1 MTILTPQ
8 PVVTDPAIVDGN
20 RVAHRH
26 KVFLPARMI
35 TPQGDLRVHLI
46 NVSVTGA
53 LAHYELPP
61 VVGTVIALE
70 IGGWT
75 IGGRIVWTDGRRFGI
90 AFSGRLDKQRLDSL
104 FDGGASA
111 VPADRRDPL
120 FR

>member
-8 PVVTDPAIVDGN
+8 PVATDPAIVDGN

-75 IGGRIVWTDGRRFGI
+75 IGGRRFGI

-104 FDGGASA
+104 FDGGASGA
-111 VPADRRDPL
+111 PTDRRDPL